1 MIGSSVLIS
10 SACYRYGAIDF
21 REGGTGGRL
30 AKRSAMTRIPI
41 NEVAF
46 FPKISISNFVVDF
59 VIVYH
64 DNCFVL
70 LFVVHADAPSSE
82 EEPAKENSDVE
93 KADAEIVIEKADSE
107 EVEKVAAEEVEE
119 EEEPEDVR
127 VLNDP
132 SYYDHS

>member
-1 MIGSSVLIS
+1 
-10 SACYRYGAIDF
+10 
-21 REGGTGGRL
+21 
-30 AKRSAMTRIPI
+30 MTRIPI
-41 NEVAF
+41 NEAAF
-46 FPKISISNFVVDF
+46 FPKISISNVVVDF

-82 EEPAKENSDVE
+82 EEPAKENSDAE
-93 KADAEIVIEKADSE
+93 KADAEVVVEMADSE
-107 EVEKVAAEEVEE
+107 EVEKVPTEEAEV

-132 SYYDHS
+132 S